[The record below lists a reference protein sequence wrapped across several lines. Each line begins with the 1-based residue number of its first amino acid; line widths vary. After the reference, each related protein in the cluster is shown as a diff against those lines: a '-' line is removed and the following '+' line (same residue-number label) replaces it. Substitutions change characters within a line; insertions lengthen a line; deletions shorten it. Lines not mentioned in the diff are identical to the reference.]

1 MVIIMKVSVIIPTL
15 NEEESIGHVL
25 DKIPKDPKYEW
36 EIIIVD
42 GDSKD
47 RTREI
52 ATEKGAKVI
61 VEKRRG
67 YGRAYKTGF
76 AAATGDI
83 IVTLDGDDTYPAEKI
98 AELVDYL
105 IAKNLDFISCE
116 RFSKM
121 QKGAMSLTHK
131 IGNKV
136 LTITT
141 RLLFGVNIKDSQ
153 SGMWVF
159 RREILK
165 DLNVTSD
172 GMPFSEEIKI
182 EAWKKFRCEEVPI
195 EYRERK
201 GEVKL
206 NTWKDG
212 FRNLLFLFK
221 KRFKRGD

>member
-1 MVIIMKVSVIIPTL
+1 MIIPTL
-15 NEEESIGHVL
+15 NEEETIGNVIE
-25 DKIPKDPKYEW
+25 KIPKNEKYDW

-42 GDSKD
+42 GNSKD

-52 ATEKGAKVI
+52 ARKLGARVI

-76 AAATGDI
+76 SVATGNI

-98 AELVDYL
+98 PELVDYL
-105 IAKNLDFISCE
+105 LSKNLDFISGE
-116 RFSKM
+116 RFSLMK
-121 QKGAMSLTHK
+121 KGAMGLTHK
-131 IGNKV
+131 IGNFI
-136 LTITT
+136 LTVTT
-141 RLLFGVNIKDSQ
+141 RFLFGIKLKDSQ

-159 RREILK
+159 RHEILR
-165 DLNVTSD
+165 DLNITSD

-182 EAWKKFRCEEVPI
+182 EAWKKFRCEEVSI

-212 FRNLLFLFK
+212 LRNLLFLFK
-221 KRFKRGD
+221 KRFKK

>member
-1 MVIIMKVSVIIPTL
+1 MKVSVIIPTL

-42 GDSKD
+42 GNSRD

-52 ATEKGAKVI
+52 AKEKGAKVI

-98 AELVDYL
+98 PELVDYL
-105 IAKNLDFISCE
+105 IKNNLDFISCE

-121 QKGAMSLTHK
+121 QKGAMSATHK
-131 IGNKV
+131 FGNWV
-136 LTITT
+136 LTVTT
-141 RLLFGVNIKDSQ
+141 RLLFGVKIKDSQ

-165 DLNVTSD
+165 ELNLTSD

-182 EAWKKFRCEEVPI
+182 EAWKKFKCKEIPI

-212 FRNLLFLFK
+212 LKNLKFLFK
-221 KRFKRGD
+221 KRFGK

>member
-1 MVIIMKVSVIIPTL
+1 MKISVIIPTL
-15 NEEESIGHVL
+15 NEEESIGLVL
-25 DKIPKDPKYEW
+25 DKIPRDPRYEW

-52 ATEKGAKVI
+52 AREKGAKVI

-76 AAATGDI
+76 DAATGDI
-83 IVTLDGDDTYPAEKI
+83 IVTMDGDDTYPAEKVV
-98 AELVDYL
+98 ELVDHL
-105 IAKNLDFISCE
+105 LKNNLDFLSCE
-116 RFSKM
+116 RFSLMK
-121 QKGAMSLTHK
+121 KGAMSLTHK
-131 IGNKV
+131 VGNKI
-136 LTITT
+136 LTWST
-141 RLLFGVNIKDSQ
+141 RLLFGVKIKDSQ

-165 DLNVTSD
+165 DLNLTSD

-182 EAWKKFRCEEVPI
+182 EAWRKFKCGEVSI

-221 KRFKRGD
+221 KKFSKR

>member
-1 MVIIMKVSVIIPTL
+1 MKVSVVIPTL

-25 DKIPKDPKYEW
+25 DKIPRDPKYQW

-42 GDSKD
+42 GDSRD
-47 RTREI
+47 GTREI
-52 ATEKGAKVI
+52 AREKGAKVV
-61 VEKRRG
+61 VEKRKG

-76 AAATGDI
+76 SEATGDI
-83 IVTLDGDDTYPAEKI
+83 IVTMDGDDTYPAEDIPK
-98 AELVDYL
+98 LVDYL
-105 IAKNLDFISCE
+105 LDNNLDFISCE
-116 RFSKM
+116 RFSRM

-131 IGNKV
+131 VGNKI
-136 LTITT
+136 LTLAT
-141 RLLFGVNIKDSQ
+141 RILFGVKIKDSQ

-165 DLNVTSD
+165 DLNLTSD

-182 EAWKKFRCEEVPI
+182 EAWRKFRCQEVPI

-212 FRNLLFLFK
+212 MENLKFLFK
-221 KRFKRGD
+221 KRFRKG